1 LVFCSS
7 RFRDP
12 QCGHGGF
19 DEIRDGGMIL
29 FLIVGHPGKI
39 LSLWVFIIAKSGPS
53 LPQKKIRHYIYWRR
67 VFFFKGYTLILVTLY
82 ICLSKI

>member
-39 LSLWVFIIAKSGPS
+39 LSLWVFIIAKSCPP
-53 LPQKKIRHYIYWRR
+53 LPQKKSAIISTGGECSSLKATHS
-67 VFFFKGYTLILVTLY
+67 F
-82 ICLSKI
+82 

>member
-53 LPQKKIRHYIYWRR
+53 LKKNPP
-67 VFFFKGYTLILVTLY
+67 LY
-82 ICLSKI
+82 LLEESVLL